1 MSKPKLICV
10 VGPTAVGKTAVAIQ
24 LAKEFNAEVISADSR
39 QFYRELEIGTAKP
52 SIQELGE
59 VNHHFVNT
67 LSIHDNYSVG
77 QFEKE
82 VLGKLNLLFSG
93 SETVLLVGG
102 SGMFVDAVCY
112 GLDEFPGVAEHIRND
127 LRVELVEKGLEILQD
142 ELKDK
147 DPEYFKIV
155 DLNNPQRVIRALE
168 VIRSSGQ
175 PFSNFRKRTNKE
187 RPFQVVKVG
196 LEMERKQIYERIDSR
211 MDQMI
216 SNGLFEEA
224 KQFES
229 WSHLNALQTVGY
241 KEIFGHLSGSYDK
254 EEAIRLLK
262 RNSRRYAKRQLTW
275 FKRDKSAHWFKPSD
289 LQGILAYINKFPKTA

>member
-10 VGPTAVGKTAVAIQ
+10 VGPTAVGKTAVGIQ
-24 LAKEFNAEVISADSR
+24 LAKEFNAQIISADSR

-82 VLGKLNLLFSG
+82 VLEKLNMLFSENE
-93 SETVLLVGG
+93 SVILVGG
-102 SGMFVDAVCY
+102 SGLFVDAVCY
-112 GLDEFPGVAEHIRND
+112 GLDEFPAVTEDIRND
-127 LRVELVEKGLEILQD
+127 LRVAFTEKGLESLQD
-142 ELKDK
+142 ELRCK

-168 VIRSSGQ
+168 VIRSTGQ
-175 PFSNFRKRTNKE
+175 PFSKFRKKTTKE

-211 MDQMI
+211 MEQMI

-241 KEIFGHLSGSYDK
+241 KEIFSYLSGSYDK

-275 FKRDKSAHWFKPSD
+275 FKRDKTTHWFKPSD
-289 LQGILAYINKFPKTA
+289 LQEILTYIDEFPKTA